1 MRYFLIVLLC
11 APVVEI
17 AVFLLAG
24 KVFGIAETLIFI
36 IGTGLIGGY
45 LLKKQG
51 FKAYKNVQEKLHSGQ
66 LPGETILDGL
76 CVLAGGVLL
85 VLPGFLS
92 DIAGAFILFPPTKK
106 LVKRLLLQSMQ
117 RKLQKKN
124 RITIIH

>member
-1 MRYFLIVLLC
+1 MRYFLIALLC
-11 APVVEI
+11 APIIEI

-24 KVFGIAETLIFI
+24 KLFGIAETLIFI
-36 IGTGLIGGY
+36 IGTGVMGGY

-51 FKAYKNVQEKLHSGQ
+51 FKAYKNVQEKLRSGQ
-66 LPGETILDGL
+66 LPGDAILDGL

-92 DIAGAFILFPPTKK
+92 DIVGVFILFPPTKK
-106 LVKRLLLQSMQ
+106 LVKGLLLQSMQ

-124 RITIIH
+124 HITIIQ